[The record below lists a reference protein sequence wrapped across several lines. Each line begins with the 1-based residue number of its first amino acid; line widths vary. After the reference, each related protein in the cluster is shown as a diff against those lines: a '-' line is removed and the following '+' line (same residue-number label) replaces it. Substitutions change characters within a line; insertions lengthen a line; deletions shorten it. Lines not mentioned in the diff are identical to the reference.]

1 MTRRVYY
8 SQEEYQNFL
17 DESFLESKKIF
28 DKISESKDIRGIF
41 KLLIEKTKEK
51 GIEHANFIC
60 QRGENI
66 SPSINACSSL
76 DFIMLG
82 EELTKLKCPKNS
94 CAIGGFHTHTL
105 GEHIPSDGD
114 IKNALEER
122 EKLTC
127 IGSPVSNKVGCYFPY
142 YKNFEDYKHDFGKT
156 DYKSLGDFD
165 ISKDDIKSITIE
177 CPTQKMIISRI
188 RDGKFAENIEI
199 GSFEELEKLSK
210 D

>member
-1 MTRRVYY
+1 MTRRVYS

-41 KLLIEKTKEK
+41 KLLIDKSKEK

-66 SPSINACSSL
+66 LPSINACSSL
-76 DFIMLG
+76 DFIMLE
-82 EELTKLKCPKNS
+82 EELAKLKCPKNS
-94 CAIGGFHTHTL
+94 RAIGGFHTHPL
-105 GEHIPSDGD
+105 GEHTPSDGD

-127 IGSPVSNKVGCYFPY
+127 VGSPVSNKIGCYFPY
-142 YKNFEDYKHDFGKT
+142 YKNFEDYRHDFGKT

-165 ISKDDIKSITIE
+165 ISKDSVKDVRIE
-177 CPTQKMIISRI
+177 CSTHKMKITRF
-188 RDGKFAENIEI
+188 RNGKLGDDIEI
-199 GSFEELEKLSK
+199 GSFEELDKL
-210 D
+210 